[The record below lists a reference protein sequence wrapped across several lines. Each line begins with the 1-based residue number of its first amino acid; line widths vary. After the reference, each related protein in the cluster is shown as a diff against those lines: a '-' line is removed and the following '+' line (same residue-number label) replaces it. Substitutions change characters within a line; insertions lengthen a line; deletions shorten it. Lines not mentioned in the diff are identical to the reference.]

1 MKLGGPGNLYK
12 AEYFT
17 AGFYSRGPGGERLDC
32 PIRNAASLT
41 LAFCATDTVLL
52 KFIWLSS
59 LLLVNWINHLAK
71 QKENILSM
79 DSEVGAIAQNIFLPE
94 VAKPDTVST
103 FEKWR
108 SGMCF
113 RPRRAKL

>member
-1 MKLGGPGNLYK
+1 M
-12 AEYFT
+12 
-17 AGFYSRGPGGERLDC
+17 DC

-59 LLLVNWINHLAK
+59 VLLVNWINHLAE
-71 QKENILSM
+71 QKDNILSM
-79 DSEVGAIAQNIFLPE
+79 DSEVGAIAQNVFLPE
-94 VAKPDTVST
+94 VAKLDTVST

-108 SGMCF
+108 SGICF